1 MAAPQ
6 RVISCETPAHD
17 HVERCGYLFGW
28 PINHSM
34 SPLMHKTIFGEI
46 EYNWEQFF
54 LPSTDMS
61 MFLSLVR
68 EVKFFG
74 ASVTM
79 PHKVAIMKHVDEL
92 TQEGRE
98 VGAVN
103 TLYLRKNGDK
113 TILVGTNT
121 DVIGIR
127 EAFYQNISNPDEV
140 FHGRPGMV
148 IGGGGAA
155 RSAVYAL
162 KKFMKCSK
170 VYIVNRDKAEVD
182 AVVSWCSEQGYGDGV
197 MHAATVEQAQEL
209 EGPGAIVSCVPDFP
223 PVTEAEQTARKVME
237 VFLAK
242 PHKGAILEMCYHP
255 NPWTQIA
262 EISQNAG
269 WNVILGTEAMIYQ
282 GLEQSMYWTG
292 KTLDQL
298 PVAKV
303 KEVIAA
309 QLKSGH

>member
-1 MAAPQ
+1 MDNQ
-6 RVISCETPAHD
+6 RIISCETPAHD

-46 EYNWEQFF
+46 GYNWEQFF

-103 TLYLRKNGDK
+103 TLYLRKHGDR

-182 AVVSWCSEQGYGDGV
+182 AVVAWCSEQGYGDGV
-197 MHAATVEQAQEL
+197 MHAATVEQAEEL

-223 PVTEAEQTARKVME
+223 PVTEAEQTARNVME
-237 VFLAK
+237 VFLGK

-255 NPWTQIA
+255 KPWTQIA

-309 QLKSGH
+309 QLKKGH